1 MNVIF
6 PVLII
11 AGISSVL
18 TMALLIIVI
27 ASIHASERRMNFGRE
42 PRTWP
47 EKISQRLLGVYCE
60 LPRKSASSA
69 AGPKRA
75 AK

>member
-1 MNVIF
+1 MNVVF

-11 AGISSVL
+11 AGISAVL
-18 TMALLIIVI
+18 TMTLLIIVI

-47 EKISQRLLGVYCE
+47 EKVSQRVLGVHCE
-60 LPRKSASSA
+60 LPRKSASA